1 MVILCV
7 WGGSFRPS
15 ENGGII
21 TACMRYGFALC
32 QKRAG
37 GLGICFFQT
46 ASHPVCRLAA
56 YFCFLL
62 GKRPSEKPVLPISQI
77 THTISSFGKA
87 RTIFCVSKLTVMMR
101 KSSSRG

>member
-37 GLGICFFQT
+37 GAYVVLLCCLFLG
-46 ASHPVCRLAA
+46 ADVD
-56 YFCFLL
+56 
-62 GKRPSEKPVLPISQI
+62 
-77 THTISSFGKA
+77 
-87 RTIFCVSKLTVMMR
+87 
-101 KSSSRG
+101 

>member
-7 WGGSFRPS
+7 WRDSFRPS

-21 TACMRYGFALC
+21 TACMRCGFALC

-46 ASHPVCRLAA
+46 ASWPVCRPAA
-56 YFCFLL
+56 YFFSLL
-62 GKRPSEKPVLPISQI
+62 DKRPSEKPVLLFSQI

-87 RTIFCVSKLTVMMR
+87 
-101 KSSSRG
+101 

>member
-37 GLGICFFQT
+37 GHMSFC
-46 ASHPVCRLAA
+46 SVA
-56 YFCFLL
+56 YFL
-62 GKRPSEKPVLPISQI
+62 VL
-77 THTISSFGKA
+77 T
-87 RTIFCVSKLTVMMR
+87 
-101 KSSSRG
+101 